1 MNKNEI
7 INQTRNAFDF
17 IQKLYFETSYL
28 IKEVEGIFAEEE
40 EEFVIGKGG
49 GYAIT
54 ARSSNGLE
62 ANNVSLWPLR
72 MFSVYFIP
80 KQYTKIKGGVTVTVL
95 SSDLRVIHLRVILD
109 EKEILEPYI
118 TMSVLYDFAKLSERD
133 YPSKLEQVNTIIEY
147 NYSKVS
153 KDTEVID
160 YADSYCSFKGKS
172 FKVNLFDINSSEE
185 IRKLITDPVLEIYR
199 EEN

>member
-17 IQKLYFETSYL
+17 LQKLYFETSYL
-28 IKEVEGIFAEEE
+28 IKEVEGILAEEE
-40 EEFVIGKGG
+40 EEFVIGRGG

-62 ANNVSLWPLR
+62 PNNVSLWPLR

-80 KQYTKIKGGVTVTVL
+80 KQYTKMKAGVTITNL
-95 SSDLRVIHLRVILD
+95 SSQLQVIHLRVILD

-118 TMSVLYDFAKLSERD
+118 VMSVLYDFTKLSTRE

-147 NYSKVS
+147 NYAKVF
-153 KDTEVID
+153 KDSEEID

-185 IRKLITDPVLEIYR
+185 IRILITEPVLKIYR
-199 EEN
+199 ESK